1 MAGRELRARGGTA
14 ARGLLG
20 VDHPERSGRWGGFYP
35 KMPPKVEV
43 ITMPRTTQQMMIM
56 IFFCTGRH
64 REASERAEA
73 GGWEAEP
80 PPGRALRG
88 GGLLGSGL
96 WSGLRVGES
105 GGLDERESDGLE
117 HVWVGF

>member
-1 MAGRELRARGGTA
+1 
-14 ARGLLG
+14 
-20 VDHPERSGRWGGFYP
+20 
-35 KMPPKVEV
+35 
-43 ITMPRTTQQMMIM
+43 MPRTTQQMTIM

-64 REASERAEA
+64 GEASESAEGGA
-73 GGWEAEP
+73 GKEAEP

-117 HVWVGF
+117 YVWVGF